1 MAININ
7 DGFHV
12 QSKVFVDNRQSFD
25 TLEEMKNYNTN
36 LIPDG
41 YETYVKATDKKY
53 KFLSTNT
60 IDNDLGQWRE
70 IENDSSLQFEDL
82 VGTIDNPC
90 ILSTLSNGFYIFPTN
105 VYYKETSNVDV
116 TKISSNKGMLLV
128 NTDSINNVITLTNI
142 MSNVIELLIIDSTN
156 ESLTSYEWKRYIT
169 NEELEN
175 FVVVL
180 TKAEYETL
188 ESGNQIDNNKLYIIT
203 DYSVDTTT
211 TIEVKSNLT
220 ELNDVILTNLK
231 DKQILRYDKKTN
243 TFVNDNLKECLCE
256 WKTIV
261 KDNVKINDTITINV
275 PIEKAIF
282 NIFKY
287 ATGTTGDTI
296 DIIKSFENSNSDDFY
311 CNSDELTFNNEGIE
325 LKEEFE
331 INISQNE
338 NVYESEDIKDFID
351 LNKIEIIE

>member
-1 MAININ
+1 MLNLYS
-7 DGFHV
+7 G
-12 QSKVFVDNRQSFD
+12 
-25 TLEEMKNYNTN
+25 KNQF
-36 LIPDG
+36 
-41 YETYVKATDKKY
+41 KDK
-53 KFLSTNT
+53 
-60 IDNDLGQWRE
+60 I
-70 IENDSSLQFEDL
+70 QFKEL
-82 VGTIDNPC
+82 NGTSDNPC
-90 ILSTLSNGFYIFPTN
+90 ILSELTTGFYSLPSN
-105 VYYKETSNVDV
+105 VYYKETSNVINS
-116 TKISSNKGMLLV
+116 KSNQDKSLLLV
-128 NTDSINNVITLTNI
+128 NIDNNIYTFTNI
-142 MSNVIELLIIDSTN
+142 LSNIIEVLIIDKTNSTLAN
-156 ESLTSYEWKRYIT
+156 YKWNSYIT
-169 NEELEN
+169 NEDLED
-175 FVVVL
+175 FIVVL
-180 TKAEYETL
+180 TKAEYKTL
-188 ESGNQIDNNKLYIIT
+188 EDNRQIDNNKLYIIT